1 MIYANRSVSHGAA
14 KTLTGINQ
22 WRNSGKARVQHP
34 RSKGRAVFRGSWT
47 IIPGNIYGNPLY
59 PGDETVHLTMTGDS
73 QEWFR
78 QAQYDLGTAESL
90 FESERYP
97 PVLFFCHLSLEKA
110 LKALYIE
117 KYNDIPEKT
126 HSLVLLVELL
136 EINLPQHLVDSL
148 LIINRLGVTGRYP
161 HNLEKM
167 LEQYSRVQ
175 TRKILDETKEI
186 LTWLIQKS
194 SKR

>member
-1 MIYANRSVSHGAA
+1 MG
-14 KTLTGINQ
+14 G
-22 WRNSGKARVQHP
+22 
-34 RSKGRAVFRGSWT
+34 SKGRAVFRIT
-47 IIPGNIYGNPLY
+47 RIIISGYFHGNPLY
-59 PGDETVHLTMTGDS
+59 PGDETVQLTMTGDS

-90 FESERYP
+90 FGSERYP
-97 PVLFFCHLSLEKA
+97 PVLFFCHLALEKS

-126 HSLVLLVELL
+126 HSLLLLVELL
-136 EINLPQHLVDSL
+136 ELQLPQHLVDSL

-167 LEQYSRVQ
+167 LEQYTHVQ

-186 LTWLIQKS
+186 LTWLIQPS